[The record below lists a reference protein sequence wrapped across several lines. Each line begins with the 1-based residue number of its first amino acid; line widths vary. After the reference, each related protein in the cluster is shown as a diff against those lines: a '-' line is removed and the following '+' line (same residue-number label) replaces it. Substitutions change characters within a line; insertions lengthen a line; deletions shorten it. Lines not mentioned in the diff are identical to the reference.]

1 MAWCRTARSVTLQG
15 VHQAG
20 SERDAYLL
28 KALALVTQH
37 LPSGIAVLDATGH
50 VMLANEPCQR
60 LLGLQA
66 TDARLWTE
74 QVAGAQVRAAVGGR
88 LIAPARRTPG
98 RAPGGGAG

>member
-1 MAWCRTARSVTLQG
+1 M
-15 VHQAG
+15 HEAG

-50 VMLANEPCQR
+50 VMLVNEPCQR

-74 QVAGAQVRAAVGGR
+74 QVAGAQVRVVSPVVSAELEEAERVRVSSTASRAA
-88 LIAPARRTPG
+88 P
-98 RAPGGGAG
+98 